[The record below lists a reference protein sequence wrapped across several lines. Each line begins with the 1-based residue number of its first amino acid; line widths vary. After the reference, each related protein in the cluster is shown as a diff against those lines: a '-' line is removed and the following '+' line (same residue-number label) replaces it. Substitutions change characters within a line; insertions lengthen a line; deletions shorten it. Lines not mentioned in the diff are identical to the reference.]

1 MRFYHPDADSVIAEP
16 NAHVVVNDGRN
27 YLLMDQR
34 KVDAI
39 TIDPA
44 PPLYSAGTVNL
55 YSREFVRLCADRISP
70 GGAVCLWIPPGSL
83 SEVEMII
90 RTFAEEFPYVTA
102 WAGPTY
108 PGFFLVG
115 KLKPFDDIEGRV
127 RRGFTDPTTVADLD
141 EWDMSCSTPEKVLS
155 LRICDRDALLA
166 FTSSWP
172 VLTDDH
178 PYTEFPMWRMRDED
192 SEYHVD
198 LGAIKLRRWL
208 RLRAK

>member
-1 MRFYHPDADSVIAEP
+1 MAEP

-27 YLLMDQR
+27 YLLMDEQ
-34 KVDAI
+34 KVDVI

-55 YSREFVRLCADRISP
+55 YSREFVKLCADRIRP
-70 GGAVCLWIPPGSL
+70 GGAVCLWVPPGSM

-90 RTFAEEFPYVTA
+90 RTFAVEFPYVTA

-155 LRICDRDALLA
+155 LRMCDRDALLA
-166 FTSSWP
+166 FTSNRP
-172 VLTDDH
+172 VVTDDR
-178 PYTEFPMWRMRDED
+178 PYTEFPIWRMRGNDP
-192 SEYHVD
+192 EYAATLD
-198 LGAIKLRRWL
+198 AGGLKAWL
-208 RLRAK
+208 AGSKVK